1 MGLISKT
8 LFCFMSTIVDVAIEI
23 SGFDVQHPFILVSKT
38 FVLMS
43 ITFDFSIETIS
54 YDVEHNSFY
63 VEIV

>member
-1 MGLISKT
+1 MSKT
-8 LFCFMSTIVDVAIEI
+8 FDVAIEI
-23 SGFDVQHPFILVSKT
+23 IGFDVEDPLILVSKT

-54 YDVEHNSFY
+54 YDVENNSFD